1 MSASSRLVGW
11 LTAVVAALGLVGV
24 AAAPAGADSP
34 LSPYTVA
41 RVGTTTTYTATPA
54 SGSVITGSLKAV
66 VETAAERLTDGG
78 GGTIRFGAGT
88 YDLGSTWWEFYDLY
102 GVTFE
107 GAGMGVTVIANNAS
121 ASTDTEPFDMTGSDR
136 ITIRDLT
143 VRADGPLRST
153 SDAID
158 FDGGDFVVIERV
170 EVSDSRARGIIFDG
184 KGGGS
189 ITHADDNVVRDC
201 YVHDVPGDGIELLA
215 SSRNLIEGCRIVNVG
230 GYGVRITKSSTSATQ
245 PNKPSDENTVRASTI
260 DQAGRDGV
268 FVNSGNRNRI
278 TANRI
283 TNSSD
288 DVSSR
293 DGIRISAS
301 DSRACNGNVVRTNV
315 ATDTQATKTQA
326 YGLNISSSLC
336 VGTIVGSDNDFT
348 GNKTGTIKNLGTK
361 TVFEQGNQHPTVS
374 AGSDTS
380 GSVTTGAALDGT
392 VTDDGPVP
400 LTTSWSV
407 LAGPAGVTFDDAGAV
422 DTTARF
428 TQPGSYTLQLEA
440 TDGSGLSAADSVAVT
455 VYAGGT
461 TVLAVPITLGS
472 DDGEER
478 DGGAVSRSSK
488 NLELVTDI
496 APQVVGLRF
505 PGVQVP
511 RNATVTSAHVQF
523 TASAVTTAATNL
535 QVRVQLTGDAAP
547 ISGNAYN
554 LSSRLESSSAPVAW
568 APVPWS
574 TVGAA
579 GVDQRT
585 PGLAAGLQQVVTRGD
600 WSSGNAVLV
609 LLTGTG
615 KRTAWAWDG
624 NPSGAPVLHLTY
636 TIP

>member
-1 MSASSRLVGW
+1 M
-11 LTAVVAALGLVGV
+11 
-24 AAAPAGADSP
+24 AAPAGADSP

-41 RVGTTTTYTATPA
+41 RVGSTSTYTATPA
-54 SGSVITGSLKAV
+54 SGSVISGSLKTV
-66 VETAAERLTDGG
+66 VETAATRLTDGG

-88 YDLGSTWWEFYDLY
+88 FDLGGTWWEFYDLY

-107 GAGMGVTVIANNAS
+107 GAGMGSTLITNNAS
-121 ASTDTEPFDMTGSDR
+121 DATDTEPFDMSASDR

-143 VRADGPLRST
+143 VRAGGPLRST

-170 EVSDSRARGIIFDG
+170 EVSGSRARGIIFDG

-215 SSRNLIEGCRIVNVG
+215 SSRNLVEGCRISNVG
-230 GYGVRITKSSTSATQ
+230 GYGVRIGKSSSQATQ
-245 PNKPSDENTVRASTI
+245 PNKPSDENTVRGNTI
-260 DQAGRDGV
+260 DQAGRDGI
-268 FVNSGNRNRI
+268 FVNSSNRNRI

-288 DVSSR
+288 DVTSR
-293 DGIRISAS
+293 DGIRISSS
-301 DSRACNGNVVRTNV
+301 DSRSCNGNVIRTNV

-326 YGLNISSSLC
+326 YGLNITSSLC
-336 VGTIVGSDNDFT
+336 VGTIVGGDNDFT
-348 GNKTGTIKNLGTK
+348 GNKAGTVKNSGTG

-374 AGSDTS
+374 AGPDTS
-380 GSVTTGAALDGT
+380 GSVTTGVVLDGT
-392 VTDDGPVP
+392 ASDDGPAP
-400 LTTSWSV
+400 LTTAWSAT
-407 LAGPAGVTFDDAGAV
+407 AGPSGVSFDDPGAV

-428 TQPGSYTLQLEA
+428 TQPGTYTLQLVA
-440 TDGSGLSAADSVAVT
+440 TDGAGLSTADSVGVT

-461 TVLAVPITLGS
+461 TVLAIPITVGS

-478 DGGAVSRSSK
+478 EGGAVSRSSK
-488 NLELVTDI
+488 NLELVTDG

-511 RNATVTSAHVQF
+511 RGATVTGAHVQF
-523 TASAVTTAATNL
+523 TSSAVTTAATNL
-535 QVRVQLTGDAAP
+535 EVRVQLSGDAAP
-547 ISGNAYN
+547 ISGNAFN
-554 LSSRLESSSAPVAW
+554 LSSRLASSSAPVAW
-568 APVPWS
+568 APAPWS

-579 GVDQRT
+579 GADQRT
-585 PGLAAGLQQVVTRGD
+585 PGLANGLQQVVARGD
-600 WSSGNAVLV
+600 WNAGNAVLV
-609 LLTGTG
+609 LVTGTG

-624 NPSGAPVLHLTY
+624 SPAGAPVLHLTY